1 MRKSEFFVLGVLV
14 FLDQLTKYLVSHLME
29 LHQSIRVIGDFLRI
43 THVHNTGAAWSM
55 MSGFRE
61 GFIIA
66 AAAVLVVL
74 FAYLKKEGNLQKWLR
89 YVIVVL
95 MAGTC
100 GNLIDRLIY
109 GYVIDFIDTYPFGYD
124 FPVFNVAD
132 ICLTLGGAA
141 LVLSILLE
149 KEHS

>member
-1 MRKSEFFVLGVLV
+1 MRKSEFLVLGVLV
-14 FLDQLTKYLVSHLME
+14 FLDQLSKYLVSHLME
-29 LHQSIRVIGDFLRI
+29 LHQSIRVLGNFLKI
-43 THVHNTGAAWSM
+43 TYVHNTGAAWSM

-66 AAAVLVVL
+66 ALAVLVFL
-74 FAYLKKEGNLQKWLR
+74 FAYLKKDRILGKWQR

-95 MAGTC
+95 MAGTL
-100 GNLIDRLIY
+100 GNLIDRVIY
-109 GYVIDFIDTYPFGYD
+109 GYVIDFIDTYPLGYD

-149 KEHS
+149 KEQS